1 MRGLVLAG
9 GSGSRLWPLTKGVN
23 KHLLP
28 IYDKPLIH
36 YPIATLMAAGIRD
49 IALIVNP
56 VDRESYLRLLGT
68 GERIG
73 VRFEFITQ
81 KEPAGIAQGVLLA
94 ESFLSD
100 HNFALILGD
109 NIFHGPGLG
118 RQLMAYQELRGAK
131 VFAYRV
137 SDPENYGVIE
147 FGENNRI
154 LSIAEKPAYPK
165 SNFVIPGLYF
175 YDSNAIRYASELKP
189 SARGELEITDL
200 NKKYFENNLL
210 EVSILPRGTAWLD
223 TGTVT
228 SLHDAST
235 FVRIL
240 EERQGNKVSCLEE
253 IAWNQGWINEED
265 LLILAE
271 SYGQTPYGDYLRS
284 LIDSPQERGK

>member
-9 GSGSRLWPLTKGVN
+9 GNGSRLWPLTKGVN

-36 YPIATLMAAGIRD
+36 YPISTLMAAGIRE

-56 VDRESYLRLLGT
+56 HDQESYFRLLGT
-68 GERIG
+68 GEQFG
-73 VRFEFITQ
+73 VRFTYIVQ
-81 KEPAGIAQGVLLA
+81 NEPAGIAQGILLA
-94 ESFLSD
+94 KEFLST

-118 RQLMAYQELRGAK
+118 RHLMSYQDLHGAK

-137 SDPENYGVIE
+137 SDPENYGVVDFDSNNQIISIE
-147 FGENNRI
+147 
-154 LSIAEKPAYPK
+154 EKPQNPK

-175 YDSNAIRYASELKP
+175 YDSNAMHFAAELKP

-200 NKKYFENNLL
+200 NRKYLERNLL
-210 EVSILPRGTAWLD
+210 DVSILPRGTAWLD
-223 TGTVT
+223 TGTVS

-253 IAWNQGWINEED
+253 IAWNQGWINETD
-265 LLILAE
+265 LHVLAE
-271 SYGQTPYGDYLRS
+271 SYGQTPYGEYLR
-284 LIDSPQERGK
+284 LLTASPLERGK

>member
-56 VDRESYLRLLGT
+56 SDLESYKRLLDT
-68 GERIG
+68 GEQFG

-81 KEPAGIAQGVLLA
+81 NEPAGIAQGILLA
-94 ESFLSD
+94 ADFLSD
-100 HNFALILGD
+100 HAFALILGD

-118 RQLMAYQELRGAK
+118 RQLMAYRQLRGAK
-131 VFAYRV
+131 IFAYRV
-137 SDPENYGVIE
+137 SDPENYGVVELDDDNKIV
-147 FGENNRI
+147 
-154 LSIAEKPAYPK
+154 SIAEKPLLPK
-165 SNFVIPGLYF
+165 SNYVIPGLYF
-175 YDSNAIRYASELKP
+175 YDSSAVPFASELKP

-200 NKKYFENNLL
+200 NQKYLDHNLL
-210 EVSILPRGTAWLD
+210 DISILPRGTAWLD
-223 TGTVT
+223 TGTVS

-240 EERQGNKVSCLEE
+240 EERQGSKVSCLEE
-253 IAWNQGWINEED
+253 VAWNQGWVNDNE
-265 LLILAE
+265 LLVLAE
-271 SYGQTPYGDYLRS
+271 TYGKTPYGEYLR
-284 LIDSPQERGK
+284 LLAASPRERGK